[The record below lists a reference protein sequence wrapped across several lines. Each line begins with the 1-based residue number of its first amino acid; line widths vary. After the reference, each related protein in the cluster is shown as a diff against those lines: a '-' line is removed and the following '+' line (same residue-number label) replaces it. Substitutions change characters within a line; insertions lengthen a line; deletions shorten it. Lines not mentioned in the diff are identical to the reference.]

1 MLGSSQ
7 GSSQALSHFIFR
19 GAWKQ
24 ADKDTRRKSRLQ
36 ESLACPRPEAKV
48 LRARSAHALPG
59 AARSTSHTSTG
70 PSHGPPPPTLTRKL
84 QRRPPG
90 SGDCAL
96 GPQASLAASL
106 EGGQGRRERSSDKD
120 TRLGPPAGPRSALG
134 GPDLPPRRTPGGR
147 QTAAPVAPRGPFPH
161 PGAPPPPGPYPGA
174 PPPPGS
180 FCLRPGLGHP

>member
-7 GSSQALSHFIFR
+7 GSSQALSHFISR

-24 ADKDTRRKSRLQ
+24 ADKDTRRKSEEIGGNRGSQ

-70 PSHGPPPPTLTRKL
+70 PSHGPPPPTLTQKL

-106 EGGQGRRERSSDKD
+106 EGGQGQRERSSDKD

-161 PGAPPPPGPYPGA
+161 PGS